1 MKNVY
6 EWLQEIP
13 ADEEAMRE
21 AEQAAEVTDLEKA
34 RVKSYVRRH
43 SGAGNA
49 RRGRKQAAWAAAAV
63 ILLSVG
69 SVGYIGVAHPA
80 YAAEI
85 PIVGDI
91 FRFLDNGRTGA
102 YDLYQAN
109 ANELNMTKE
118 DKGIAITIKEAVFD
132 GRTVF
137 YTYEIVTEQD
147 LGGYPV
153 TTGAGNFE
161 IKGYRGG
168 MSGSEGAQKVVDGH
182 YIGQASYTIDEPRE
196 KADCR
201 LKIAGIRADNG
212 DVIEGKWSFAFSLE
226 AVEQDR
232 QLIGKSVVDET
243 EGLALIV
250 DSLEETP
257 MSFSINYTEILP
269 EEYRGDHGG
278 AGVSAEIAVRDD
290 LGNVYIGEGQ
300 GGHGNV
306 YTGETTWRTT
316 FGKLD
321 ENAKQL
327 IITPS
332 FKFCSSSGGGVAI
345 NDDGTEAP
353 VETYTVE
360 REPRTVVLDKVVVDL
375 Q

>member
-1 MKNVY
+1 MKNIY
-6 EWLQEIP
+6 EWLQEVP

-21 AEQAAEVTDLEKA
+21 AEQAAMVTDLEKA
-34 RVKSYVRRH
+34 RVKSYVKRH
-43 SGAGNA
+43 TGTKAKN
-49 RRGRKQAAWAAAAV
+49 RGRKQAAWAAAAV
-63 ILLSVG
+63 LLLSVG

-91 FRFLDNGRTGA
+91 FRFLDNGRTGN

-109 ANELNMTKE
+109 ANEINITKE
-118 DKGIAITIKEAVFD
+118 DAGIAITLKEAVFD
-132 GRTVF
+132 GRTVY
-137 YTYEIVTEQD
+137 YTYEIVSDQD
-147 LGGYPV
+147 LGGYPIS
-153 TTGAGNFE
+153 TGGGNFE

-168 MSGSEGAQKVVDGH
+168 MTGSAGAQKVVDGH

-196 KADCR
+196 KIDCR
-201 LKIAGIRADNG
+201 LKIAGIRTDSG
-212 DVIEGKWSFAFSLE
+212 DVIEGKWSFAFSLK
-226 AVEQDR
+226 AVEQNR
-232 QLIGKSVVDET
+232 QLIGQSVADET
-243 EGLALIV
+243 EGLAVIV
-250 DSLEETP
+250 ESLEETP
-257 MSFSINYTEILP
+257 MSFSIDYTEILP

-278 AGVSAEIAVRDD
+278 AGVMAEITVRDD

-300 GGHGNV
+300 GGRGNAD
-306 YTGETTWRTT
+306 TGETTWRTT

-332 FKFCSSSGGGVAI
+332 FRFFSSSGGGVAI
-345 NDDGTEAP
+345 GDDGSETP
-353 VETYTVE
+353 VETYTIE
-360 REPRTVVLDKVVVDL
+360 REPRTVVLDEVVVDL